1 MHTARRLFYK
11 GDDALNGVIEFFK
24 NLWDLLVQLTPSMLT
39 TVEIFLLTLVLS
51 LPLGLL
57 VAVCRMSKIKL
68 LKGITSVY
76 ISIMRGTPLMLQLF
90 VVCYGPYYM
99 FNVPLSKDWPF
110 IAAIIA
116 FAVNY
121 AAYFAE
127 IYRGGIESTPL
138 GQYEAAQVLGYTKG
152 QTFFRIVLPQV
163 VKKILPATTNEV
175 ITLVKD
181 TSLVYALAIVEMF
194 TKAKMIAAAQ
204 TSMLPYLAAGIFYYA
219 FNYLVA
225 FLMERAEKKLGY
237 YQIK

>member
-1 MHTARRLFYK
+1 M
-11 GDDALNGVIEFFK
+11 DAFLEFFK
-24 NLWDLLVQLTPSMLT
+24 NLWKLLVQLAPSMLT

-57 VAVCRMSKIKL
+57 VAVCRMSKWKPLSWVTRI
-68 LKGITSVY
+68 Y

-99 FNVPLSKDWPF
+99 FEIPLTDKWPF

-138 GQYEAAQVLGYTKG
+138 GQYEAAQVLGYSKG

-163 VKKILPATTNEV
+163 VRKILPATTNEV

-194 TKAKMIAAAQ
+194 TRAKMIAAAQ

-225 FLMERAEKKLGY
+225 YLMERAEKKLSY
-237 YQIK
+237 YQVK

>member
-1 MHTARRLFYK
+1 MNSVL
-11 GDDALNGVIEFFK
+11 EFFK
-24 NLWDLLVQLTPSMLT
+24 NLWDLIVQLAPSMLT
-39 TVEIFLLTLVLS
+39 TVEIFLLTLILS
-51 LPLGLL
+51 MPLGLL
-57 VAVCRMSKIKL
+57 VAVCRMAKWKPLQWLTRI
-68 LKGITSVY
+68 Y

-99 FNVPLSKDWPF
+99 FNIPLTAKWPF

-138 GQYEAAQVLGYTKG
+138 GQYEAAQVLGYSKG

-163 VKKILPATTNEV
+163 IRKILPATTNEV

-237 YQIK
+237 YQVK